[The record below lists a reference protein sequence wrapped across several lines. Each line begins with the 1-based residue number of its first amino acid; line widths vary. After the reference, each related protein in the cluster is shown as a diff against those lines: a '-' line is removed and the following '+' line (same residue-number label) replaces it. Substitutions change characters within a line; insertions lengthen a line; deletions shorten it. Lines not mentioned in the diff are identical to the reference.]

1 MAKIHLGENFSKK
14 KVVELREKLSSPEY
28 VKKAIDKI
36 ALELTHLLF
45 KDNGY

>member
-1 MAKIHLGENFSKK
+1 MSKIQLTTFNRK
-14 KVVELREKLSSPEY
+14 KVILLREKLDSPDY
-28 VKKAIDKI
+28 IKKAIDKI